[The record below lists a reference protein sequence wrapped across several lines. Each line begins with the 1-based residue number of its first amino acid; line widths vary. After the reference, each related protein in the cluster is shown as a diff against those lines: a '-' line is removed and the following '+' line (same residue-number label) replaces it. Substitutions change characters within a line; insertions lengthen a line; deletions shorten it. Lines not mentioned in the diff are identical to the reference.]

1 MATLTAVDLL
11 NASRYATHQQR
22 LDLIPRWRR
31 KFPHIF
37 LDYEIRAADN
47 DDYYVPPRL
56 RDRAVAVKVTFS
68 KAGCESMTCYPFHE
82 TGSVDYST
90 PFNYTQTSDTTVA
103 YANPACYNLDRAAA
117 TRDGAE
123 NEVQAPELRYT
134 DGGKCILVDTLTKM
148 YFNTPYLRT
157 EEHLIQ
163 GVDDVPGFNIT
174 ADDALFPE
182 RFIGHFNEAYCR
194 RFGRSLINGG
204 CSVQWWES
212 LIGFVL
218 GDSIYITLKLLSNN
232 IFAELRN
239 FNYTRPSPVLPAKP
253 TVDSDAILQRWLRA
267 RDDRV
272 DVDFESSLPDHRSL
286 SDLGI
291 GDNQKLVY
299 TAEHGFTKV
308 PFQRHLK
315 FRQSSPT
322 AAREPFNSTDD
333 ATLDE
338 IISQFLEDNALIFGI
353 VTDFGFE
360 LLLNQFKALLKNL
373 NTKIIPAL
381 KRMLTLSSKR
391 LTTKLLG
398 ETYKAALVHSVNR
411 MALKAVST
419 MAKAMTRILIKASSV
434 VGLILILFTLVDLIL
449 AFWDPFGYNNMFPRE
464 FPQDLSLAFLSA
476 YFTGLQDNNVDF
488 VEFLPEYFSDLIEDD
503 DSAILD
509 SLLHILDYVSELEV
523 NSNGQQLNFEQSETV
538 EDFDEVTLMGSVLA
552 SSALYT
558 RLDFME
564 YTERQNRLLFNDQR
578 NNNIVDVALTS
589 SWIAGAALIFLLPHS
604 DVNVLPLFVIF
615 LLIALYTIV
624 NSSLTYYLNVRKYAS
639 RAPNEWWKNLYT

>member
-1 MATLTAVDLL
+1 
-11 NASRYATHQQR
+11 
-22 LDLIPRWRR
+22 
-31 KFPHIF
+31 
-37 LDYEIRAADN
+37 
-47 DDYYVPPRL
+47 
-56 RDRAVAVKVTFS
+56 
-68 KAGCESMTCYPFHE
+68 
-82 TGSVDYST
+82 
-90 PFNYTQTSDTTVA
+90 
-103 YANPACYNLDRAAA
+103 
-117 TRDGAE
+117 
-123 NEVQAPELRYT
+123 LRYT

-218 GDSIYITLKLLSNN
+218 GDTIYITLKLLSSN

-239 FNYTRPSPVLPAKP
+239 FNYTRPSPMLPAKP
-253 TVDSDAILQRWLRA
+253 TVDSDTILQRWLRA

-272 DVDFESSLPDHRSL
+272 DVDFENSLPDYQSL
-286 SDLGI
+286 ADLGI
-291 GDNQKLVY
+291 GDNEKLVY
-299 TAEHGFTKV
+299 TAESGFSKV
-308 PFQRHLK
+308 PFQRRLN
-315 FRQSSPT
+315 FREAT
-322 AAREPFNSTDD
+322 AAAAKKKDGAAEELLFNDID
-333 ATLDE
+333 NATLDE

-353 VTDFGFE
+353 ATDIGFDM
-360 LLLNQFKALLKNL
+360 LLNQFKALLKNL

-381 KRMLTLSSKR
+381 KRMLMLSSKR

-398 ETYKAALVHSVNR
+398 ETYKAALVHSLNR
-411 MALKAVST
+411 MALKAIST

-434 VGLILILFTLVDLIL
+434 VGLILIIFTLVDLIL

-476 YFTGLQDNNVDF
+476 YFAGLQDGNVDF

-503 DSAILD
+503 DSAVLD
-509 SLLHILDYVSELEV
+509 SLLYILDYVSELEV
-523 NSNGQQLNFEQSETV
+523 NSNGQQLNFEHSEV
-538 EDFDEVTLMGSVLA
+538 IEDFDEITLIGSVLA

-564 YTERQNRLLFNDQR
+564 YTERQNRLLFN
-578 NNNIVDVALTS
+578 NEKNNIVNVALAA
-589 SWIAGAALIFLLPHS
+589 SWIAGAALIYLLPHN

-615 LLIALYTIV
+615 LLIALYTVV
-624 NSSLTYYLNVRKYAS
+624 NSSLTYYLNVQKYVM
-639 RAPNEWWKNLYT
+639 RATPNEWWKNLYT

>member
-22 LDLIPRWRR
+22 LHMIPKWRR

-56 RDRAVAVKVTFS
+56 RDKAISVKVTFS

-82 TGSVDYST
+82 TGNIDYST
-90 PFNYTQTSDTTVA
+90 PFNYTQTSETTVA
-103 YANPACYNLDRAAA
+103 YANPACYHLDRAAA
-117 TRDGAE
+117 TREGAE

-163 GVDDVPGFNIT
+163 GVDDVPAFNIT
-174 ADDALFPE
+174 ADDPLFPE

-194 RFGRSLINGG
+194 RFGRDLINGG

-218 GDSIYITLKLLSNN
+218 GDTIYITLKLLSTN
-232 IFAELRN
+232 IFKELRD
-239 FNYTRPSPVLPAKP
+239 FNYTRPSPILPTKP

-272 DVDFESSLPDHRSL
+272 DVDFENSFPDYQTL
-286 SDLGI
+286 ADLGI
-291 GDNQKLVY
+291 GDNEKLIY
-299 TAEHGFTKV
+299 TAEHGFSRV
-308 PFQRHLK
+308 PSQTRRRLD
-315 FRQSSPT
+315 FRE
-322 AAREPFNSTDD
+322 AIARVEPYIDD
-333 ATLDE
+333 ATLND

-353 VTDFGFE
+353 ATDLGFE
-360 LLLNQFKALLKNL
+360 LLLNQFKGLLKNL

-381 KRMLTLSSKR
+381 KRMLMLSSKR
-391 LTTKLLG
+391 LTNKLLG
-398 ETYKAALVHSVNR
+398 ETYKAILVHSINR
-411 MALKAVST
+411 MALKAIST

-434 VGLILILFTLVDLIL
+434 VGLILIIFTLVDLIL

-464 FPQDLSLAFLSA
+464 FPHDLSLAFLSA
-476 YFTGLQDNNVDF
+476 YFSGLQNESVDF
-488 VEFLPEYFSDLIEDD
+488 VEFLPEYFNDLIEDD
-503 DSAILD
+503 DTAILD
-509 SLLHILDYVSELEV
+509 SLFYILDYVSELEV
-523 NSNGQQLNFEQSETV
+523 NSNGQQLNFEQSETI
-538 EDFDEVTLMGSVLA
+538 EDFDEITLIGSVLA

-564 YTERQNRLLFNDQR
+564 YTERQNRLLFNDENSNFVQ
-578 NNNIVDVALTS
+578 VALAG
-589 SWIAGAALIFLLPHS
+589 SWIAGAALIYLLPHNNI
-604 DVNVLPLFVIF
+604 NVLPLFVIF
-615 LLIALYTIV
+615 LLIALYTVV
-624 NSSLTYYLNVRKYAS
+624 NSSLTYYLNVQKYVL
-639 RAPNEWWKNLYT
+639 RTPNEWWKNLYT